1 MTKEGTILDGKYEI
15 WKEVGRGGMSI
26 VYLARDNRLN
36 KQWAVKEIKNDGSK
50 STRTLLKGLEREAN
64 ILKNVDHPVLPRI
77 VDIIN
82 QEGTIYVVMDFIEG
96 TTISDRLKK
105 EGAQPQETV
114 IEWGLQLASALD
126 YLHNMNPPVIYRDMK
141 PSNVMIKPE
150 GGVKLI
156 DFGTAKEYIVE
167 NNADTTALGTR
178 GYAAPEQ
185 FGDKQG
191 RGIYNTD
198 ARTDI
203 YNLGATL
210 YHIVTGMNPCEPPYE
225 IRPIREWNPALS
237 SGLEKIILKCTQAD
251 PNDRYQNCTELMY
264 ALEHYNELDDEYKK
278 KNKRKLGVFIATSVL
293 TIAAGI
299 TSVIGYSGLQKIKM
313 DNYNS
318 YIETGNDYRME
329 ENYAAAAE
337 EYKKAFELDGSDA
350 EAYDKYIQTY
360 IDASKI
366 ITDSGEPILDLNNG
380 LNIVSNRVKA
390 GTDNVDKNDEVL
402 YKLAITYF
410 DELKDYKTATKY
422 FDMIDPDDDDYG
434 ELASYYG
441 SVSLILSST
450 DPDKQELMEK
460 VDSFATYNQNEYTN
474 QQVDKFINYKTIGRI
489 YTTYI
494 TYEGVAEQA
503 ETVMNQAVSDLEEYA
518 GTDIDVNEYFY
529 AYYDNLTV
537 IYDNLAKNAEDSA
550 EANQYY
556 NNVITYC
563 EEFITINDILV
574 DEMSLINEASQIGIG
589 GDNDNVYNTAY
600 YNKMSKI
607 AGCYAVMDKYDAAL
621 DAYVRAEERLGT
633 GNILSNKIYAEHLDF
648 IYSYCENKEQSPKL
662 WHSKCKNE
670 LADLLSVYSAGQQV
684 SDIDK
689 NKTWKKRKEIMEML
703 AGGEYLEEAA
713 QGGDNQK
720 IDGTSEEQTETD
732 DNGEQAEIGE

>member
-15 WKEVGRGGMSI
+15 WEEVGRGGMSI

-82 QEGTIYVVMDFIEG
+82 QDGTIYVVMDFIEG

-126 YLHNMNPPVIYRDMK
+126 YLHNMKPPVIYRDMK

-264 ALEHYNELDDEYKK
+264 ALNHYNELDDEYKK
-278 KNKRKLGVFIATSVL
+278 KNKRKLAAFITTSVL
-293 TIAAGI
+293 TVAAGI
-299 TSVIGYSGLQKIKM
+299 TSVIGYSGIQKIKL
-313 DNYNS
+313 DNYNT
-318 YIETGNDYRME
+318 YIETGNNYKME
-329 ENYAAAAE
+329 EDYVLAAE
-337 EYKKAFELDGSDA
+337 QYKLAFELDGTDA

-360 IDASKI
+360 IDASNI
-366 ITDSGEPILDLNNG
+366 ITDNGQPILDLEIG
-380 LNIVSNRVKA
+380 LNVVSNRIKA
-390 GTDNVDKNDEVL
+390 GYDNVDKNDEVL

-410 DELKDYKTATKY
+410 DELGDYKTAAKY
-422 FDMIDPDDDDYG
+422 FDMIDADDDAYG

-460 VDSFATYNQNEYTN
+460 IDSFAAYNQSEYTN
-474 QQVDKFINYKTIGRI
+474 QQIDKFINYKTIGRI

-503 ETVMNQAVSDLEEYA
+503 EIVMNQAVDDLEEYA

-537 IYDNLAKNAEDSA
+537 IYENLAKNAEDEDTA
-550 EANQYY
+550 YENY

-563 EEFITINDILV
+563 EEFVTINDILV
-574 DEMSLINEASQIGIG
+574 EEMSLISEASQIGIG
-589 GDNDNVYNTAY
+589 GKNDNIYNTAY

-607 AGCYAVMDKYDAAL
+607 ATCYAIMDRYDDAM
-621 DAYVRAEERLGT
+621 DAYARAEEKLGKQ
-633 GNILSNKIYAEHLDF
+633 NIMSSKIYAEHLDF
-648 IYSYCENKEQSPKL
+648 IYSYCEERGQSPKK
-662 WHSKCKNE
+662 WNSKLESE
-670 LADLLSVYSAGQQV
+670 LKDLLAVYADGQDV
-684 SDIDK
+684 LDIDK
-689 NKTWKKRKEIMEML
+689 NKTWKKRKENVAML
-703 AGGEYLEEAA
+703 AEGGYSEEESNETTESGDTKNDSNAGDAA
-713 QGGDNQK
+713 DGSN
-720 IDGTSEEQTETD
+720 DGT
-732 DNGEQAEIGE
+732 AE

>member
-82 QEGTIYVVMDFIEG
+82 QDGTIYVVMDFIEG

-126 YLHNMNPPVIYRDMK
+126 YLHNMKPPVIYRDMK

-264 ALEHYNELDDEYKK
+264 ALNHYNELDDEYKK
-278 KNKRKLGVFIATSVL
+278 KNKRKLAAFITTSVL
-293 TIAAGI
+293 TVAAGI
-299 TSVIGYSGLQKIKM
+299 TSVIGYSGIQKIKL
-313 DNYNS
+313 DNYNT
-318 YIETGNDYRME
+318 YIETGNNYKME
-329 ENYAAAAE
+329 EDYVLAAE
-337 EYKKAFELDGSDA
+337 QYKLAFELDGTDA

-360 IDASKI
+360 IDASNI
-366 ITDSGEPILDLNNG
+366 ITDNGQPILDLEIG
-380 LNIVSNRVKA
+380 LNVVSNRIKA
-390 GTDNVDKNDEVL
+390 GYDNVDKNDEVL

-410 DELKDYKTATKY
+410 DELGDYKTAAKY
-422 FDMIDPDDDDYG
+422 FDMIDADDDAYG

-460 VDSFATYNQNEYTN
+460 IDSFAAYNQSEYTN
-474 QQVDKFINYKTIGRI
+474 QQIDKFINYKTIGRI

-503 ETVMNQAVSDLEEYA
+503 EIVMNQAVDDLEEYA

-537 IYDNLAKNAEDSA
+537 IYENLAKNAEDEDTA
-550 EANQYY
+550 YENY

-563 EEFITINDILV
+563 EEFVTINDILV
-574 DEMSLINEASQIGIG
+574 EEMSLISEASQIGIG
-589 GDNDNVYNTAY
+589 GKNDNIYNTAY

-607 AGCYAVMDKYDAAL
+607 ATCYAIMDRYD
-621 DAYVRAEERLGT
+621 DAMNAYARAEEKLGKQ
-633 GNILSNKIYAEHLDF
+633 NIMSSKIYAEHLDF
-648 IYSYCENKEQSPKL
+648 IYSYCEEREQSPKK
-662 WHSKCKNE
+662 WNSKLESE
-670 LADLLSVYSAGQQV
+670 LKDLLAVYADGQDV
-684 SDIDK
+684 LDIDK
-689 NKTWKKRKEIMEML
+689 NKTWKKRKENVAML
-703 AGGEYLEEAA
+703 AEGGYSEEESNETTESGDTKNDSNAGDAA
-713 QGGDNQK
+713 DGSN
-720 IDGTSEEQTETD
+720 DGT
-732 DNGEQAEIGE
+732 AE

>member
-1 MTKEGTILDGKYEI
+1 M
-15 WKEVGRGGMSI
+15 
-26 VYLARDNRLN
+26 
-36 KQWAVKEIKNDGSK
+36 
-50 STRTLLKGLEREAN
+50 
-64 ILKNVDHPVLPRI
+64 LPRI

-82 QEGTIYVVMDFIEG
+82 QDGTIYVVMDFIEG

-126 YLHNMNPPVIYRDMK
+126 YLHNMKPPVIYRDMK

-264 ALEHYNELDDEYKK
+264 ALNHYNELDDEYKK
-278 KNKRKLGVFIATSVL
+278 KNKRKLAAFITTSVL
-293 TIAAGI
+293 TVAAGI
-299 TSVIGYSGLQKIKM
+299 TSVIGYSGIQKIKL
-313 DNYNS
+313 DNYNT
-318 YIETGNDYRME
+318 YIETGNNYKME
-329 ENYAAAAE
+329 EDYVLAAE
-337 EYKKAFELDGSDA
+337 QYKLAFELDGTDA

-360 IDASKI
+360 IDASNI
-366 ITDSGEPILDLNNG
+366 ITDNGQPILDLEIG
-380 LNIVSNRVKA
+380 LNVVSNRIKA
-390 GTDNVDKNDEVL
+390 GYDNVDKNDEVL

-410 DELKDYKTATKY
+410 DELGDYKTAAKY
-422 FDMIDPDDDDYG
+422 FDMIDADDDAYG

-460 VDSFATYNQNEYTN
+460 IDSFAAYNQSEYTN
-474 QQVDKFINYKTIGRI
+474 QQIDKFINYKTIGRI

-503 ETVMNQAVSDLEEYA
+503 EIVMNQAVDDLEEYA

-537 IYDNLAKNAEDSA
+537 IYENLAKNAEDEDTA
-550 EANQYY
+550 YENY

-563 EEFITINDILV
+563 EEFVTINDILV
-574 DEMSLINEASQIGIG
+574 EEMSLISEASQIGIG
-589 GDNDNVYNTAY
+589 GKNDNIYNTAY

-607 AGCYAVMDKYDAAL
+607 ATCYAIMDRYDDAM
-621 DAYVRAEERLGT
+621 DAYARAEEKLGKQ
-633 GNILSNKIYAEHLDF
+633 NIMSSKIYAEHLDF
-648 IYSYCENKEQSPKL
+648 IYSYCEEREQSPKK
-662 WHSKCKNE
+662 WNSKLESE
-670 LADLLSVYSAGQQV
+670 LKDLLAVYADGQDV
-684 SDIDK
+684 LDIDK
-689 NKTWKKRKEIMEML
+689 NKTWKKRKENVAML
-703 AGGEYLEEAA
+703 AEGGYSEEESNETTESGDTKNDSNAGDAA
-713 QGGDNQK
+713 DGSN
-720 IDGTSEEQTETD
+720 DGT
-732 DNGEQAEIGE
+732 AE

>member
-82 QEGTIYVVMDFIEG
+82 QDGTIYVVMDFIEG

-126 YLHNMNPPVIYRDMK
+126 YLHNMKPPVIYRDMK

-264 ALEHYNELDDEYKK
+264 ALNHYNELDDEYKK
-278 KNKRKLGVFIATSVL
+278 KNKRKLAAFITTSVL
-293 TIAAGI
+293 TVAAGI
-299 TSVIGYSGLQKIKM
+299 TSVIGYSGIQKIKL
-313 DNYNS
+313 DNYNT
-318 YIETGNDYRME
+318 YIETGNNYKME
-329 ENYAAAAE
+329 EDYVLAAE
-337 EYKKAFELDGSDA
+337 QYKLAFELDGTDA

-360 IDASKI
+360 IDASNI
-366 ITDSGEPILDLNNG
+366 ITDNGQPILDLEIG
-380 LNIVSNRVKA
+380 LNVVSNRIKA
-390 GTDNVDKNDEVL
+390 GYDNVDKNDEVL

-410 DELKDYKTATKY
+410 DELGDYKTAAKY
-422 FDMIDPDDDDYG
+422 FDMIDADDDAYG

-460 VDSFATYNQNEYTN
+460 IDSFAAYNQSEYTN
-474 QQVDKFINYKTIGRI
+474 QQIDKFINYKTIGRI

-494 TYEGVAEQA
+494 TYGGVAEQA
-503 ETVMNQAVSDLEEYA
+503 EIVMNQAVDDLEEYA

-537 IYDNLAKNAEDSA
+537 IYENLAKNAEDEDTA
-550 EANQYY
+550 YENY

-563 EEFITINDILV
+563 EEFVTINDILV
-574 DEMSLINEASQIGIG
+574 EEMSLISEASQIGIG
-589 GDNDNVYNTAY
+589 GKNDNIYNTAY

-607 AGCYAVMDKYDAAL
+607 ATCYAIMDRYDDAM
-621 DAYVRAEERLGT
+621 DAYARAEEKLGKQ
-633 GNILSNKIYAEHLDF
+633 NIMSSKIYAEHLDF
-648 IYSYCENKEQSPKL
+648 IYSYCEEREQSPKK
-662 WHSKCKNE
+662 WNSKLESE
-670 LADLLSVYSAGQQV
+670 LKDLLAVYADGQDV
-684 SDIDK
+684 LDIDK
-689 NKTWKKRKEIMEML
+689 NKTWKKRKENVAML
-703 AGGEYLEEAA
+703 AEGGYSEEESNETTESGDTKNDSNAGDAA
-713 QGGDNQK
+713 DGSN
-720 IDGTSEEQTETD
+720 DGT
-732 DNGEQAEIGE
+732 AE

>member
-82 QEGTIYVVMDFIEG
+82 QDGTIYVVMDFIEG

-126 YLHNMNPPVIYRDMK
+126 YLHNMKPPVIYRDMK

-264 ALEHYNELDDEYKK
+264 ALNHYNELDDEYKK
-278 KNKRKLGVFIATSVL
+278 KNKRKLAAFITTSVL

-299 TSVIGYSGLQKIKM
+299 TSVIGYSGLQKIKL
-313 DNYNS
+313 DNYNT
-318 YIETGNDYRME
+318 YIETGNNYKME
-329 ENYAAAAE
+329 EDYVAAVE
-337 EYKKAFELDGSDA
+337 QYKLAFELDGTDA

-360 IDASKI
+360 VDASKI
-366 ITDSGEPILDLNNG
+366 ITDNGQPILDLDIG
-380 LNIVSNRVKA
+380 LNVVSNRIKA
-390 GTDNVDKNDEVL
+390 GYDNVNKNDEVL

-410 DELKDYKTATKY
+410 DELGDYKTAAKY
-422 FDMIDPDDDDYG
+422 FDMIDSKDDAYG

-460 VDSFATYNQNEYTN
+460 IDSFAAYNQSEYTN
-474 QQVDKFINYKTIGRI
+474 QQIDKFINYKTIGRI

-503 ETVMNQAVSDLEEYA
+503 EIIMNQAVNDLEEYA
-518 GTDIDVNEYFY
+518 GTEIDVNEYFY

-537 IYDNLAKNAEDSA
+537 IYENLAKKAEDDD
-550 EANQYY
+550 EAYENY

-563 EEFITINDILV
+563 EEFVTINDILV
-574 DEMSLINEASQIGIG
+574 EEMSLISEASQIGIG
-589 GDNDNVYNTAY
+589 GKNDNIYNTAY

-607 AGCYAVMDKYDAAL
+607 ASCYAIMDRYDDAM
-621 DAYVRAEERLGT
+621 DAYARAEEKLGRQ
-633 GNILSNKIYAEHLDF
+633 NIMSSKIYAEHLDF
-648 IYSYCENKEQSPKL
+648 IYSYCEAREQSPKK
-662 WHSKCKNE
+662 WNSKLKNE
-670 LADLLSVYSAGQQV
+670 LNDLLLVYAEGQDV
-684 SDIDK
+684 LDIDK
-689 NKTWKKRKEIMEML
+689 NKTWKKRKENVEML
-703 AGGEYLEEAA
+703 AKGEYFEEESNEATESNDTKNDGNADDAA
-713 QGGDNQK
+713 D
-720 IDGTSEEQTETD
+720 SS
-732 DNGEQAEIGE
+732 NGEAVE

>member
-82 QEGTIYVVMDFIEG
+82 QDGTIYVVMDFIEG

-126 YLHNMNPPVIYRDMK
+126 YLHNMKPPVIYRDMK

-264 ALEHYNELDDEYKK
+264 ALNHYNELDDEYKK
-278 KNKRKLGVFIATSVL
+278 KNKRKLAVFITTSVL
-293 TIAAGI
+293 TVAAAI
-299 TSVIGYSGLQKIKM
+299 TSVIGYSGLQKIKL
-313 DNYNS
+313 DNYNT
-318 YIETGNDYRME
+318 YIETGNNYKME
-329 ENYAAAAE
+329 EDYVLAAE
-337 EYKKAFELDGSDA
+337 QYKLAFELDGTDA

-360 IDASKI
+360 IDASNI
-366 ITDSGEPILDLNNG
+366 ITDSGQPILDLEIG
-380 LNIVSNRVKA
+380 LNVVSNRIKA
-390 GTDNVDKNDEVL
+390 GYDNVDKNDEVL

-410 DELKDYKTATKY
+410 DELGDYKTAAKY
-422 FDMIDPDDDDYG
+422 FDMIDADDDAYG

-460 VDSFATYNQNEYTN
+460 IDSFAAYNQSEYTN
-474 QQVDKFINYKTIGRI
+474 QQIDKFINYKTIGRI

-503 ETVMNQAVSDLEEYA
+503 EIVMNQAVNDLEEYA

-537 IYDNLAKNAEDSA
+537 IYENLAKNAEDEDTA
-550 EANQYY
+550 YENY

-563 EEFITINDILV
+563 EEFVTINDILV
-574 DEMSLINEASQIGIG
+574 EEMSLISEASQIGIG
-589 GDNDNVYNTAY
+589 GKNDNIYNTAY

-607 AGCYAVMDKYDAAL
+607 ATCYAIMDRYDDAM
-621 DAYVRAEERLGT
+621 DAYARAEEKLGKQ
-633 GNILSNKIYAEHLDF
+633 NIMSSKIYAEHLDF
-648 IYSYCENKEQSPKL
+648 IYSYCEEREQSPKK
-662 WHSKCKNE
+662 WNSKLQNQLE
-670 LADLLSVYSAGQQV
+670 DLLSVYADGQDV
-684 SDIDK
+684 LDIDK
-689 NKTWKKRKEIMEML
+689 NKTWKKRKENVAML
-703 AGGEYLEEAA
+703 AEGGYSEEESNETTESGDTKNDSNAGDAA
-713 QGGDNQK
+713 DGSN
-720 IDGTSEEQTETD
+720 DGT
-732 DNGEQAEIGE
+732 AE